1 MSYKCHVVTVNQI
14 FVIDQDAL
22 YPLLSLMDH
31 EDIGVVSSFG
41 LVIFKIRI

>member
-1 MSYKCHVVTVNQI
+1 MSCWYCQSN